1 MRYPICL
8 ITAAALLIPASAL
21 PGQQVEPKLDGD
33 RPALVI
39 VGGGNLPAEIS
50 STFIDLAGGAQ
61 SNIVIIPT
69 ASQRADRPDQ
79 GESEKL
85 WKERGAGTVTRLHTR
100 SRDEADQA
108 SFVAPLKSA
117 TGVWFSGGSQSR
129 ITDAYLGTRVEVEL
143 NALLKRGGVIGGSSA
158 GAAIM
163 SGIMI
168 TGGNPVAK
176 TSEGFG
182 FLPNVVVDQHF
193 LRRNR
198 ANRLLGVLHR
208 HPGLVGIGID
218 EGTALVRMGD
228 ELRVIGQSYVTVWV
242 LQADGLPVR
251 VEVLKQDD
259 TTSLARW
266 VKQAAAARQK

>member
-8 ITAAALLIPASAL
+8 ITSVALLISASAL
-21 PGQQVEPKLDGD
+21 PGQQVEPKPAGD

-50 STFIDLAGGAQ
+50 RTFIDLAGGAQ

-198 ANRLLGVLHR
+198 VNRLLGVLHR

-218 EGTALVRMGD
+218 EGTALVRTGD
-228 ELRVIGQSYVTVWV
+228 ELRVVGQSYVTVWV

-259 TTSLARW
+259 TTSLAGW
-266 VKQAAAARQK
+266 VEEAAAVRQK